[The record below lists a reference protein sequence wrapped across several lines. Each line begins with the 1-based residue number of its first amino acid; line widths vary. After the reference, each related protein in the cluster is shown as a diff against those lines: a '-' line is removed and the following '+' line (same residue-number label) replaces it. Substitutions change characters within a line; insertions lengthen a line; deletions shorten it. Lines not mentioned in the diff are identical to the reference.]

1 MFMKIGLYH
10 NYVRAVKDINEDLDP
25 DLILLAALFLASTLL
40 LYLGLFYDIFLGF
53 LIALVILDLVIGY
66 PMYKLDKKI
75 KEMEARLPD
84 VLMHMATSL
93 KAGGTIES
101 SLKEVAGGRYGILA
115 KEMRRMLLQMKEGK
129 TFDEAFKDFADRSG
143 SQIIRR
149 TAEVIISA
157 RRSGGGLAT
166 ALMSIADDVREMQRI
181 SKERIAKTT
190 TYVMFVVIAA
200 DFVAPMIF
208 GLVTGVMMFLAKVA
222 GSSATPLFQSMI
234 FYFKAYLAISAVFSA
249 LAAAMIREGD
259 ISKASL
265 YAPFLLLLTY
275 IIYQVVSGFAIGFFG

>member
-1 MFMKIGLYH
+1 MFMEIGIYQR
-10 NYVRAVKDINEDLDP
+10 YVRAVKDINEDLDP
-25 DLILLAALFLASTLL
+25 DLILLVALFLASTLL

-53 LIALVILDLVIGY
+53 LIALVILDLVLGY
-66 PMYKLDKKI
+66 PLYKLDKKI
-75 KEMEARLPD
+75 KEMESRLPD

-101 SLKEVAGGRYGILA
+101 SLKEIAGGRYGILA

-129 TFDEAFKDFADRSG
+129 TFDEAFKDFAERTG
-143 SQIIRR
+143 SQIIKR

-190 TYVMFVVIAA
+190 TYVMFVIIAA

-208 GLVTGVMMFLAKVA
+208 GLVTGVMTFLAKVA

-249 LAAAMIREGD
+249 LAAAMIREGNV
-259 ISKASL
+259 SKASL